1 MGNVS
6 QNLILKRWLK
16 RWDRDNNN
24 SVIRGR
30 FMKSIIQTVS
40 LSLIESVTV
49 VLNEAKLLA
58 ASITPNLIWNASLD
72 FFLMGNLVFP
82 WRHIDSYLENGVSK
96 SIVHVIKHANFQL
109 HRVHPDGVTSKTWQL
124 TNEFDFLYIKRCVQ
138 KKKLLVRH
146 NKVSK

>member
-1 MGNVS
+1 MGSVS

-16 RWDRDNNN
+16 RWDRDNYN

-30 FMKSIIQTVS
+30 FMKSIIQTAS

-49 VLNEAKLLA
+49 VLNEAKLLT

-82 WRHIDSYLENGVSK
+82 WRHIDRYLGNGVSK
-96 SIVHVIKHANFQL
+96 SIVHVIKHADFQL
-109 HRVHPDGVTSKTWQL
+109 HNSLTELRQKPDNWRQIYKQTSSTFY
-124 TNEFDFLYIKRCVQ
+124 TSND
-138 KKKLLVRH
+138 
-146 NKVSK
+146 VSRRKNY